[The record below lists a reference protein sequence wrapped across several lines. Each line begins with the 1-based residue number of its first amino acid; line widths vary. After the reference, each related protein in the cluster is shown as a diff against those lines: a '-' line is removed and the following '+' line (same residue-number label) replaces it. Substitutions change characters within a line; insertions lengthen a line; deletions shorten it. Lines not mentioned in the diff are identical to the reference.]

1 MIDSL
6 IKMFNKELSYKYLV
20 YRHLTLKEKLLDL
33 FPFIYLFVLFFS
45 AIVAIIGPRLR
56 WILILPLY
64 LFLDFFLIKLKP
76 RVSLISYLEKKRLK
90 MVMAVFRDRNDVKN
104 KCKSFS
110 KSFEK
115 YKKREVRKYLK
126 SYDPVIALECIRY
139 KESRQLT
146 MTLFFAGAFILMAS
160 EQIAK
165 TIEKIPFYKDFNIQF
180 QEILDYS
187 NNYEPKYGY
196 VLFAFIALAIMLGL
210 ISIFFKAVPY
220 IFFKS
225 YMDIKSSKLKSLRVL
240 VEDIA
245 MKKK

>member
-1 MIDSL
+1 
-6 IKMFNKELSYKYLV
+6 
-20 YRHLTLKEKLLDL
+20 
-33 FPFIYLFVLFFS
+33 
-45 AIVAIIGPRLR
+45 
-56 WILILPLY
+56 
-64 LFLDFFLIKLKP
+64 
-76 RVSLISYLEKKRLK
+76 
-90 MVMAVFRDRNDVKN
+90 
-104 KCKSFS
+104 
-110 KSFEK
+110 
-115 YKKREVRKYLK
+115 
-126 SYDPVIALECIRY
+126 
-139 KESRQLT
+139 